1 MISIINKTDCC
12 GCTACVNICPKNCIT
27 MAPDEEGF
35 LYPEVNKDLC
45 INCGICEKV
54 CPVKFPPIQEDNK
67 QDLEGFVVR
76 TKNEESLNQATSGG
90 FVNELNSYVI
100 SEGGYACGC
109 VFDEDY
115 LTKHYITRK
124 KEELWEFSGSK
135 YVQSELSD
143 SFINIKRL
151 LDDGF
156 KVCFTGTPCQVAGLN
171 NFLRKDYENLI
182 TTDLVCRS
190 IPSTLLYKK
199 YLNFQQSKYKSKIKK
214 INFRNKTYGYHS
226 GSLVIE
232 FENGK
237 KYSGSNRVDLYMK
250 TFHAN
255 IASRPSCYECKFKT
269 KDRCSDFTAFDCW
282 KPENVVAVPI
292 NDDDRGYTNVI
303 AHSDKAKKIINKLQN
318 IKIYKADVNKM
329 FLYTGG
335 MESKSIK
342 LPENRQRFF
351 DGLKKISCENFD
363 KYIKSYISISARD
376 IIFEKLKLVLYKT
389 KLLKLLKKLK

>member
-45 INCGICEKV
+45 INCGLCEKV

-67 QDLEGFVVR
+67 QDLEGFVAR
-76 TKNEESLNQATSGG
+76 TKNKETLNKVTSGG
-90 FVNELNSYVI
+90 FVNELNLYVLAN
-100 SEGGYACGC
+100 GGYVCGC
-109 VFDEDY
+109 IFDDDF
-115 LTKHYITRK
+115 LTKHYITNK
-124 KEELWEFSGSK
+124 KEELEAFNGSK
-135 YVQSELSD
+135 YVQSQLGKCFTD
-143 SFINIKRL
+143 LKAL
-151 LDDGF
+151 LDSGF
-156 KVCFTGTPCQVAGLN
+156 IVCFTGTPCQVAGLK

-190 IPSTLLYKK
+190 IPSALLYRMYLDFQRCK
-199 YLNFQQSKYKSKIKK
+199 YRSEIKK
-214 INFRNKTYGYHS
+214 INFRSKTYGYHS

-232 FENGK
+232 FENGR

-255 IASRPSCYECKFKT
+255 IASRPSCYDCKFKT
-269 KDRCSDFTAFDCW
+269 KDRCSDFTVFDCW
-282 KPENVVAVPI
+282 KPEKVVESHI
-292 NDDDRGYTNVI
+292 NDDDKGYTNII
-303 AHSDKAKKIINKLQN
+303 AHSYKAKKIINKLQN

-335 MESKSIK
+335 MESNSIK

-351 DGLKKISCENFD
+351 DGLKYVVEENFE
-363 KYIKSYISISARD
+363 KFIKSYITISTQD
-376 IIFEKLKLVLYKT
+376 KIIEKSKLILYKT
-389 KLLKLLKKLK
+389 KILNLLKKIK